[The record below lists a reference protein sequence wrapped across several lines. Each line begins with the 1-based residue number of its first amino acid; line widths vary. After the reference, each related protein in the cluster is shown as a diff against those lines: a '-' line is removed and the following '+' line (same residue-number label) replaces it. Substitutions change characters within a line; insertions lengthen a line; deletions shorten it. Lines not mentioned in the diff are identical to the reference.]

1 LKFAIF
7 FSLTVHAALLFFWQN
22 PANFQLAGHSQNQQQ
37 VEISLT
43 APPPETVTIDTPVE
57 ERSKVTEI
65 PQKKIEPKT
74 RDKRKS
80 ANKNKNKNE
89 DEDEEKIKQT
99 QLKRN
104 TVKKSKTVKTPQ
116 PIKTIKT
123 VKAVKSVKA
132 IKPPS
137 KKITI
142 KERQAKTPSSD
153 TAAIAKIR
161 RQIQLNIGE
170 HFIYPRVAQ
179 RNGWQGRVDLKF
191 KVNLN
196 GKISAITIIKSSG
209 YKVLDKAAT
218 TTLSRIEKL
227 SKTAPNNS
235 TYSIDMQLPIIYQL
249 N

>member
-1 LKFAIF
+1 MKFAIF

-57 ERSKVTEI
+57 EGSKVTEI
-65 PQKKIEPKT
+65 PQKKIEPKI

-80 ANKNKNKNE
+80 ANKN
-89 DEDEEKIKQT
+89 EDEEKIKQT